1 MIKSF
6 KDGKALSLR
15 KSGYCAFD
23 SDDPGFVTTGYD
35 WKIEY

>member
-15 KSGYCAFD
+15 KNGYCSFD
-23 SDDPGFVTTGYD
+23 NGPLTTGYD

>member
-15 KSGYCAFD
+15 KSDYCAFD
-23 SDDPGFVTTGYD
+23 SDDPDSLTTGYD